1 MSVWLRMG
9 PVKVSSRGRVGVK
22 AGPVSVYGGGSRR
35 RRSRSSSSD
44 GGGAALV
51 ALVGIIFVIALIITY
66 WYIAV
71 PVLAVLGIL
80 TAMIAKANAEKRA
93 EQAKANAE
101 KRAEQERL
109 LAERQAEEAA
119 ARAESQ
125 RKWLAGPPP
134 TLLVPARFTDK
145 WFAEHAPYLHPGQ
158 VPALMQE
165 LHERGWTDDR
175 IDRRVRPYL
184 LKNPYLAAP
193 DSQRALSGEVR
204 SA

>member
-35 RRSRSSSSD
+35 RRSSSRSSSSD

-51 ALVGIIFVIALIITY
+51 AVVGIVIVIALIVTY

-71 PVLAVLGIL
+71 PVLVVLGVL
-80 TAMIAKANAEKRA
+80 TAMIAKANSEKKA
-93 EQAKANAE
+93 EQA
-101 KRAEQERL
+101 QL
-109 LAERQAEEAA
+109 LAERQAET
-119 ARAESQ
+119 Q

-134 TLLVPARFTDK
+134 TLLVPGRFTDK

-184 LKNPYLAAP
+184 LKNPYLADVP
-193 DSQRALSGEVR
+193 DSQHAVSSEAR
-204 SA
+204 SV